1 MKIQSIKKTND
12 DSVVIALDGQYNI
25 TKVCLDDISNMDN
38 IYSAD
43 SEAHTYSQVVT
54 GNISFIEIENLSKIS
69 GIDSNKFVVSV
80 YDATSSDTVFYYDE
94 DQLYYREIDLLTSY
108 CNTCLDKQQKERILL
123 FSVKKDLLD
132 FAMSKNIVEDAVGFY
147 RDLDRLLCLSSK
159 PNLIDNKNIVCRNCC
174 NGICKI

>member
-1 MKIQSIKKTND
+1 MKIQSIKKIND
-12 DSVVIALDGQYNI
+12 DSVVITLDGQYTI